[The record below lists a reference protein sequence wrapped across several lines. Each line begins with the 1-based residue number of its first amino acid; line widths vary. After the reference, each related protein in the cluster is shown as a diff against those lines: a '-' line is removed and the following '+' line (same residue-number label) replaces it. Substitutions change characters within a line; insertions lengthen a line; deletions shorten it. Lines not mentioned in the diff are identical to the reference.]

1 MTFLTRRNTMN
12 VTIKTEKTYDIYQIM
27 LKFPMRY
34 ADEEGRLNRD
44 HNSYVEDD
52 SDGTPLAAIL
62 IDPETGAA
70 TNLAGKPIQDGE
82 IYEKTCDENNV
93 CIFYRPAGHF
103 AFTNVYVPWFLS
115 GASAGDCV
123 DIEIKDGKIV
133 GWKLGPKSLS
143 MWIQEQQ
150 GQ

>member
-1 MTFLTRRNTMN
+1 MN

-133 GWKLGPKSLS
+133 DWKLGSQSLAV
-143 MWIQEQQ
+143 WIGDQQ
-150 GQ
+150 SQ